1 MSELQFDRFFDPS
14 SFLIWKT
21 RFKTQVSSGSGFP
34 SEAMLWI
41 KEVEMAGSLDEV
53 KSSRSVYGKHFPK
66 FEMLDAKIA
75 SALNKIIQ
83 NFQFKKKNQ
92 SGGAESPK
100 RGSVS
105 EGDKSPFMI
114 YDNFR
119 VTGAHDAVLDYADL
133 FSVTLHDD
141 NVQEFDTR
149 WDEVLSSMTQIPS
162 DDILV
167 SLYKL
172 RIRESDQ
179 LKNVLEMYDMEIHQ
193 KTSVPNYQKLKS
205 MVQRSIDQKLRLRNS
220 DARHGRI
227 E

>member
-1 MSELQFDRFFDPS
+1 
-14 SFLIWKT
+14 
-21 RFKTQVSSGSGFP
+21 
-34 SEAMLWI
+34 MLWI

-53 KSSRSVYGKHFPK
+53 KSSRSMYGKHFPK

-83 NFQFKKKNQ
+83 NSQFKKKNQ

-119 VTGAHDAVLDYADL
+119 VTGAHDVVLDYADL
-133 FSVTLHDD
+133 FSVTLRDH
-141 NVQEFDTR
+141 NIQEFDAR

-162 DDILV
+162 DDILG
-167 SLYKL
+167 SLYTL

-179 LKNVLEMYDMEIHQ
+179 LKKRIGIV
-193 KTSVPNYQKLKS
+193 
-205 MVQRSIDQKLRLRNS
+205 
-220 DARHGRI
+220 RHGDSSEDIGSQISEVEKHGAKEYRS
-227 E
+227 ETSLTKR